1 MNTATISARF
11 GAVALIHAVL
21 MDKQMLGDAITRED
35 GPISKLAPPDRARA
49 QSLAALTLRHMP
61 RLDAILDGFLEHK
74 PPLRAL
80 NALRVCAAEIVL
92 DGIPAH
98 GAVNAAV
105 EIVRGSTK
113 TKHLGGMVNAVGR
126 KLGAL
131 DVDSLQDLPVPQ
143 LPKAL
148 RGAIVKAF
156 GKEGTV
162 AIERAH
168 LERPP
173 FDLSLREPEKAAEWA
188 AKLDAEILPTG
199 SLRLRGSAQISALEG
214 YESGDWWVQDAAAAM
229 PVRLLGDIK
238 GKRVLDLCA
247 APGGKTMQ
255 LCAAGAEVTALD
267 LSPERMHRVLE
278 NTRRM
283 GFKPKMEVANAMDW
297 EPDAPFDA
305 ILLDAPCSA
314 TGTIRRHPDLPH
326 VRPSL
331 DLKPLLSL
339 QQAMLKRAS
348 GWLTPQGQMVYA
360 TCSLIPAEGERQIA
374 RLLEDSTMI
383 EADVDAGALGLNP
396 DWKASTGGI
405 RLRPDYWPGLGGMD
419 GFYMALLHKQ

>member
-21 MDKQMLGDAITRED
+21 MDHQMLGDAIARED

-92 DGIPAH
+92 DDIPAH

-131 DVDSLQDLPVPQ
+131 DVSTLQDLPVPK

-148 RGAIVKAF
+148 RGAMVKAF
-156 GKEGTV
+156 GEEGMV

-168 LERPP
+168 LDRAP
-173 FDLSLREPEKAAEWA
+173 FDLTLKTPEKADEWA
-188 AKLDAEILPTG
+188 ETLGADVLPTG
-199 SLRLRGSAQISALEG
+199 SLRLRKSAQISALEG
-214 YESGDWWVQDAAAAM
+214 FEAGDWWVQDAAAAM
-229 PVRLLGDIK
+229 PARLLSKIK

-255 LCAAGAEVTALD
+255 LCAAGADVTALD
-267 LSPERMHRVLE
+267 VSAERMHRVME

-283 GFKPKMEVANAMDW
+283 GFKPQMEVADAMTW
-297 EPDAPFDA
+297 QPDAPFDA

-314 TGTIRRHPDLPH
+314 TGTIRRHPDLPY

-331 DLKPLLSL
+331 DLKPLLKL
-339 QQAMLKRAS
+339 QQALLMRAA
-348 GWLTPQGQMVYA
+348 GWLKPGGSLVYA

-374 RLLEDSTMI
+374 SVLES
-383 EADVDAGALGLNP
+383 GALIEGSIDAAEFGLNP
-396 DWKASTGGI
+396 DWNVSAGAI
-405 RLRPDYWPGLGGMD
+405 RLRPDYWSELGGMD

>member
-1 MNTATISARF
+1 MTTATISARF

-21 MDKQMLGDAITRED
+21 MDKQMLGDAIARED

-126 KLGAL
+126 KLGSL

-148 RGAIVKAF
+148 RGAMVKAY
-156 GKEGTV
+156 GEESMV

-173 FDLSLREPEKAAEWA
+173 FDLSLKDIRKAQQWAET
-188 AKLDAEILPTG
+188 LGAEVLPTG
-199 SLRLRGSAQISALEG
+199 NLRLRKSVQISAMQG

-229 PVRLLGDIK
+229 PVRLLRDIK

-255 LCAAGAEVTALD
+255 LCAAGADVTALD
-267 LSPERMHRVLE
+267 LSPERMHRVME

-283 GFKPKMEVANAMDW
+283 GFKPRMEVANAMDW

-314 TGTIRRHPDLPH
+314 TGTIRRHPDLPY
-326 VRPSL
+326 VRPTL
-331 DLKPLLSL
+331 DLKPLLNL
-339 QQAMLKRAS
+339 QQAMMQRAA
-348 GWLTPQGQMVYA
+348 GWLKAGGQMVYA

-374 RLLEDSTMI
+374 RAVEG
-383 EADVDAGALGLNP
+383 GALEEASLDPATFGLDP
-396 DWKASTGGI
+396 AWAVSKGAI
-405 RLRPDYWPGLGGMD
+405 RLRPDYWSDLGGMD
-419 GFYMALLHKQ
+419 GFYMALLNKR

>member
-11 GAVALIHAVL
+11 GAVALLHAVL
-21 MDKQMLGDAITRED
+21 IERTMLGDAVQNED

-61 RLDAILDGFLEHK
+61 RIDEILEGFLEHK

-80 NALRVCAAEIVL
+80 NALRICAAEIVL

-105 EIVRGSTK
+105 EIVRASTK

-131 DVDSLQDLPVPQ
+131 DVESLQDLPVPQ
-143 LPKAL
+143 LPKAV

-156 GKEGTV
+156 GEEGTV

-168 LERPP
+168 LGRPP
-173 FDLSLREPEKAAEWA
+173 FDLTLKEPEKAKEWA
-188 AKLDAEILPTG
+188 ERLDAEVLPTG
-199 SLRLRGSAQISALEG
+199 SLRLRKSVQISALDG
-214 YESGDWWVQDAAAAM
+214 FESGDWWVQDAAAAM
-229 PVRLLGDIK
+229 PVRLLGNIE

-255 LCAAGAEVTALD
+255 LCAAGADVTALD
-267 LSPERMHRVLE
+267 LSPERMHRVME

-283 GFKPKMEVANAMDW
+283 GFQPRMEVANAMHW
-297 EPDAPFDA
+297 EPDDAFDA

-314 TGTIRRHPDLPH
+314 TGTIRRHPDLPY

-348 GWLTPQGQMVYA
+348 AWLRPNGRMVYA
-360 TCSLIPAEGERQIA
+360 TCSLIQAEGERQIA
-374 RLLEDSTMI
+374 RLLEDGDMA
-383 EADVDAGALGLNP
+383 EKAVAPADYGLDPSWAVSEGA
-396 DWKASTGGI
+396 I
-405 RLRPDYWPGLGGMD
+405 RLRPNYWSELGGMD

>member
-1 MNTATISARF
+1 MKTTTISARF
-11 GAVALIHAVL
+11 GALALIHAVL
-21 MDKQMLGDAITRED
+21 MDKRMLGDTISSED
-35 GPISKLAPPDRARA
+35 GPLSKLAPSDRARA
-49 QSLAALTLRHMP
+49 QSLASLTLRHMS
-61 RLDAILDGFLEHK
+61 RLDVILDEFLERK

-105 EIVRGSTK
+105 EIVRGSNK

-131 DVDSLQDLPVPQ
+131 KFDSLQELPAPQ

-156 GKEGTV
+156 GEKETV
-162 AIERAH
+162 AIEQAH

-173 FDLSLREPEKAAEWA
+173 FDLSLREPSKAAKWA
-188 AKLDAEILPTG
+188 EKLEAEVLPTG
-199 SLRLRGSAQISALEG
+199 SLRLRKSVQISALNG
-214 YESGDWWVQDAAAAM
+214 YEEGDWWVQDAAAAM
-229 PVRLLGDIK
+229 PVRLFGNIK

-255 LCAAGAEVTALD
+255 LCAAGAKVTALD
-267 LSPERMHRVLE
+267 LSPERMHRVME
-278 NTRRM
+278 NTRRT
-283 GFKPKMEVANAMDW
+283 GFRLHMEVADVMTW
-297 EPDAPFDA
+297 EPDGLFHA

-314 TGTIRRHPDLPH
+314 TGTIRRHPDLPY

-331 DLKPLLSL
+331 DLKPLLRL

-348 GWLTPQGQMVYA
+348 GWLKPKGQLVYS
-360 TCSLIPAEGERQIA
+360 TCSLIPAEGERQIL
-374 RLLEDSTMI
+374 RFLECNDLSEDNI
-383 EADVDAGALGLNP
+383 DVTALGL
-396 DWKASTGGI
+396 DSSWKTSKGAL
-405 RLRPDYWPGLGGMD
+405 RLRPDYWPDLGGMD

>member
-21 MDKQMLGDAITRED
+21 MDKQMLGDAIARED

-61 RLDAILDGFLEHK
+61 RIDAILDGFLEHK

-80 NALRVCAAEIVL
+80 NALRICAAEIVL

-126 KLGAL
+126 KLGSL

-148 RGAIVKAF
+148 RGAMVKAF
-156 GKEGTV
+156 GEEGMV

-168 LERPP
+168 MERPP
-173 FDLSLREPEKAAEWA
+173 FDLSLREPLKAAEWA
-188 AKLDAEILPTG
+188 ERLDAEVLPMG
-199 SLRLRGSAQISALEG
+199 SLRLRKSVQISALEG
-214 YESGDWWVQDAAAAM
+214 FETGDWWVQDSAAAM

-255 LCAAGAEVTALD
+255 LCAAGADVTALD
-267 LSPERMHRVLE
+267 LSPERMHRVME

-283 GFKPKMEVANAMDW
+283 GFKPRMEVANAMHW

-314 TGTIRRHPDLPH
+314 TGTIRRHPDLPY

-348 GWLTPQGQMVYA
+348 GWLKPQGQMVYA
-360 TCSLIPAEGERQIA
+360 TCSLIPAEGERQIT
-374 RLLEDSTMI
+374 RFLEDSDMV
-383 EADVDAGALGLNP
+383 EADVDVEALGLDP
-396 DWKASTGGI
+396 TWKASTGAI
-405 RLRPDYWPGLGGMD
+405 RLRPDYWADFGGMD
-419 GFYMALLHKQ
+419 GFYMALLQSQ

>member
-1 MNTATISARF
+1 MAKSSTSARF
-11 GAVALIHAVL
+11 GAVALIHGVL
-21 MDKQMLGDAITRED
+21 MDHQMLGDSVQRED
-35 GPISKLAPPDRARA
+35 GPLAKLVPADRARA

-61 RLDAILDGFLEHK
+61 RIDAVLAEFMDHK

-105 EIVRGSTK
+105 EIARASQK
-113 TKHLGGMVNAVGR
+113 TKHLAGMVNAVGR
-126 KLGAL
+126 KLGEL
-131 DVDSLQDLPVPQ
+131 DVSALKDMPVPQ

-156 GKEGTV
+156 GPEATE
-162 AIERAH
+162 AMERAH

-173 FDLSLREPEKAAEWA
+173 VDLTLRDPAKGAEWA
-188 AKLDAEILPTG
+188 EKLGAELLPTG
-199 SLRLRGSAQISALEG
+199 SLRLHQPGQISALDGFEDG
-214 YESGDWWVQDAAAAM
+214 AWWVQDAAAAM
-229 PVRLLGDIK
+229 PVRLMGDLS

-255 LCAAGAEVTALD
+255 LCAAGADVTALD
-267 LSPERMHRVLE
+267 LSPERMHRVME

-283 GFKPKMEVANAMDW
+283 GFRPRMEVANAMHW
-297 EPDAPFDA
+297 KPDAPFDA

-314 TGTIRRHPDLPH
+314 TGTIRRHPDLPY

-331 DLKPLLSL
+331 DLKPLLDL
-339 QQAMLKRAS
+339 QQNMLQRAA
-348 GWLTPQGQMVYA
+348 GWLKPGGQMVYA

-374 RLLEDSTMI
+374 RALEQTDLVEMPV
-383 EADVDAGALGLNP
+383 DVTPLGLDP
-396 DWKASTGGI
+396 EWLVSTGAI
-405 RLRPDYWPGLGGMD
+405 RVRPDYWPERGSMD
-419 GFYMALLHKQ
+419 GFYMARLHKQ

>member
-21 MDKQMLGDAITRED
+21 MDKQMLGDAIARED

-131 DVDSLQDLPVPQ
+131 DVESLQDLPVPQ

-156 GKEGTV
+156 GEDGTI

-173 FDLSLREPEKAAEWA
+173 FDLSLREPSKAAEWA
-188 AKLDAEILPTG
+188 EKLAAEILPTG
-199 SLRLRGSAQISALEG
+199 SLRLRKSVQISALDG
-214 YESGDWWVQDAAAAM
+214 YDSGDWWVQDAAAAM

-255 LCAAGAEVTALD
+255 LCAAGADVTALD
-267 LSPERMHRVLE
+267 LSPERMHRVME

-283 GFKPKMEVANAMDW
+283 GFKPRMEVANAMDW

-314 TGTIRRHPDLPH
+314 TGTIRRHPDLPY

-348 GWLTPQGQMVYA
+348 GWLKPEGQMVYA
-360 TCSLIPAEGERQIA
+360 TCSLIQAEGERQIA
-374 RLLEDSTMI
+374 RLLEDSDLV
-383 EADVDAGALGLNP
+383 EAELDAAALGL
-396 DWKASTGGI
+396 DAAWKASPGAI
-405 RLRPDYWPGLGGMD
+405 RLRPDYWPDLGGMD
-419 GFYMALLHKQ
+419 GFYMALLHKR

>member
-1 MNTATISARF
+1 MSTATISARF

-21 MDKQMLGDAITRED
+21 MDHQLLGDAIARED

-49 QSLAALTLRHMP
+49 QSLASLTLRHMP

-131 DVDSLQDLPVPQ
+131 DVGALQDLPVPQ

-148 RGAIVKAF
+148 RGAMVKAF
-156 GKEGTV
+156 GEDAMI

-168 LERPP
+168 LERAP
-173 FDLSLREPEKAAEWA
+173 FDLSLKEPSKAKVWAE
-188 AKLDAEILPTG
+188 KLDAQILPTG
-199 SLRLRGSAQISALEG
+199 SLRLQKSAQISALEG
-214 YESGDWWVQDAAAAM
+214 FESGDWWVQDAAAAM
-229 PVRLLGDIK
+229 PAKLLGDIK

-255 LCAAGAEVTALD
+255 LCAAGADVTALD
-267 LSPERMHRVLE
+267 VSAERMHRVME
-278 NTRRM
+278 NARRM
-283 GFKPKMEVANAMDW
+283 GFKPRMEVADAMKW
-297 EPDAPFDA
+297 QPEEPFDA

-314 TGTIRRHPDLPH
+314 TGTIRRHPDLPY

-331 DLKPLLSL
+331 DLKPLLEL
-339 QQAMLKRAS
+339 QQALLQRAC
-348 GWLTPQGQMVYA
+348 GWLKPGGHLVYA

-374 RLLEDSTMI
+374 RILDSGGMKEVEI
-383 EADVDAGALGLNP
+383 NAAEFGLNP
-396 DWKASTGGI
+396 DWTASLGAI
-405 RLRPDYWPGLGGMD
+405 RLRPDYWSDLGGMD
-419 GFYMALLHKQ
+419 GFYMALLHKR

>member
-1 MNTATISARF
+1 MSSATISARF

-21 MDKQMLGDAITRED
+21 MDRQMLGDAIGRED

-61 RLDAILDGFLEHK
+61 RLDAILDSFLEHK

-131 DVDSLQDLPVPQ
+131 EVDRLQELPVPQ

-148 RGAIVKAF
+148 RGAIVKAY
-156 GKEGTV
+156 GEEGTV

-173 FDLSLREPEKAAEWA
+173 FDLTVKDPTKISQWAERLGA
-188 AKLDAEILPTG
+188 DVLPTG
-199 SLRLRGSAQISALEG
+199 SLRLRKSAQISALDG

-229 PVRLLGDIK
+229 PVRLLGDVA

-255 LCAAGAEVTALD
+255 LCAAGADVTALD

-283 GFKPKMEVANAMDW
+283 GFKPRMEVANAMDW
-297 EPDAPFDA
+297 EPDGAFDA

-314 TGTIRRHPDLPH
+314 TGTIRRHPDLPY

-339 QQAMLKRAS
+339 QQAMLRRAA
-348 GWLTPQGQMVYA
+348 GWLKPGGLLAYA

-374 RLLEDSTMI
+374 RVEEDGVLVQR
-383 EADVDAGALGLNP
+383 DVDPTAFGLEPEWAVSEGA
-396 DWKASTGGI
+396 I
-405 RLRPDYWPGLGGMD
+405 RLRASYWAENGGMD
-419 GFYMALLHKQ
+419 GFYMALLHKT

>member
-1 MNTATISARF
+1 MTTATISARF

-21 MDKQMLGDAITRED
+21 MDKQMLGDAISRED

-126 KLGAL
+126 KLGSL

-148 RGAIVKAF
+148 RGAMVKAY
-156 GKEGTV
+156 GEESMV

-173 FDLSLREPEKAAEWA
+173 FDLSLKDIRKAQQWAET
-188 AKLDAEILPTG
+188 LGAEVLPTG
-199 SLRLRGSAQISALEG
+199 SLRLRKSVQISAMQG

-255 LCAAGAEVTALD
+255 LCAAGADVTALD
-267 LSPERMHRVLE
+267 LSPERMHRVME

-283 GFKPKMEVANAMDW
+283 GFKPRMEVANAMDW
-297 EPDAPFDA
+297 EPDAPFDV

-314 TGTIRRHPDLPH
+314 TGTIRRHPDLPY
-326 VRPSL
+326 VRPTL
-331 DLKPLLSL
+331 DLKPLLNL
-339 QQAMLKRAS
+339 QQAMMQRAA
-348 GWLTPQGQMVYA
+348 GWLKAGGQMVYA

-374 RLLEDSTMI
+374 R
-383 EADVDAGALGLNP
+383 AVDGGALEEASLDPATFGLDP
-396 DWKASTGGI
+396 AWAVSTGAI
-405 RLRPDYWPGLGGMD
+405 RLRPDYWSDLGGMD
-419 GFYMALLHKQ
+419 GFYMALLNKR

>member
-1 MNTATISARF
+1 MTAKF
-11 GAVALIHAVL
+11 GGAEA
-21 MDKQMLGDAITRED
+21 
-35 GPISKLAPPDRARA
+35 
-49 QSLAALTLRHMP
+49 
-61 RLDAILDGFLEHK
+61 LDAAIANDQAGVQALVTNA
-74 PPLRAL
+74 LRAL
-80 NALRVCAAEIVL
+80 NALRICAAEIVL

-105 EIVRGSTK
+105 EIVRASTK

-131 DVDSLQDLPVPQ
+131 DVESLQDLPVPQ
-143 LPKAL
+143 LPKAV

-156 GKEGTV
+156 GEEGTV

-168 LERPP
+168 LGRPP
-173 FDLSLREPEKAAEWA
+173 FDLTLKEPEKAKEWA
-188 AKLDAEILPTG
+188 ERLDAEVLPTG
-199 SLRLRGSAQISALEG
+199 SLRLRKSVQISALDG
-214 YESGDWWVQDAAAAM
+214 FESGDWWVQDAAAAM
-229 PVRLLGDIK
+229 PVRLLGNIE

-255 LCAAGAEVTALD
+255 LCAAGADVTALD
-267 LSPERMHRVLE
+267 LSPERMHRVME

-283 GFKPKMEVANAMDW
+283 GFQPRMEVANAMHW
-297 EPDAPFDA
+297 EPDDAFDA

-314 TGTIRRHPDLPH
+314 TGTIRRHPDLPY

-348 GWLTPQGQMVYA
+348 AWLRPNGRMVYA
-360 TCSLIPAEGERQIA
+360 TCSLIQAEGERQIA
-374 RLLEDSTMI
+374 RLLEDGDMA
-383 EADVDAGALGLNP
+383 EKAVAPADYGLDPSWAVSEGA
-396 DWKASTGGI
+396 I
-405 RLRPDYWPGLGGMD
+405 RLRPNYWSELGGMD

>member
-21 MDKQMLGDAITRED
+21 MERTMLGDAVQSED

-61 RLDAILDGFLEHK
+61 RLDAILEGFLEHK

-80 NALRVCAAEIVL
+80 NALRICAAEIVL

-105 EIVRGSTK
+105 EIVRASTK

-131 DVDSLQDLPVPQ
+131 DVESLQNMPVPQ
-143 LPKAL
+143 LPKAV

-156 GKEGTV
+156 GEEGTI

-168 LERPP
+168 LDRPP
-173 FDLSLREPEKAAEWA
+173 FDLTLKEPERAEEWA
-188 AKLDAEILPTG
+188 ERLDADVLPTG
-199 SLRLRGSAQISALEG
+199 SLRLRKSVQISALDG
-214 YESGDWWVQDAAAAM
+214 FESGAWWVQDAAAAM
-229 PVRLLGDIK
+229 PVRLLGDIS

-255 LCAAGAEVTALD
+255 LCAAGADVTALD
-267 LSPERMHRVLE
+267 LSPERMHRVME

-283 GFKPKMEVANAMDW
+283 GFQPRMEVVNAMHW
-297 EPDAPFDA
+297 EPDDAFDA

-314 TGTIRRHPDLPH
+314 TGTIRRHPDLPY

-348 GWLTPQGQMVYA
+348 AWLRPNGRMVYA
-360 TCSLIPAEGERQIA
+360 TCSLIQAEGERQIA
-374 RLLEDSTMI
+374 RLLEDSDMAEKAVTP
-383 EADVDAGALGLNP
+383 ADYGLDPSWAVSKGA
-396 DWKASTGGI
+396 I
-405 RLRPDYWPGLGGMD
+405 RLRPNYWSELGGMD

>member
-1 MNTATISARF
+1 MYTTTVSARF
-11 GAVALIHAVL
+11 GALALIHAVL
-21 MDKQMLGDAITRED
+21 MDKQMLGDTISRED
-35 GPISKLAPPDRARA
+35 GPLSKLAPADRARA
-49 QSLAALTLRHMP
+49 QSLAALTLRHMS
-61 RLDAILDGFLEHK
+61 RLDVILDRFLEHK

-80 NALRVCAAEIVL
+80 NALRVCAAEIIL

-105 EIVRGSTK
+105 EIVRGNTK

-126 KLGAL
+126 KLGRL
-131 DVDSLQDLPVPQ
+131 EVESLQDLPVPR

-156 GKEGTV
+156 GEVATV

-168 LERPP
+168 LERSP
-173 FDLSLREPEKAAEWA
+173 FDLSLRDPSKAAEWA
-188 AKLDAEILPTG
+188 ETLGADILPTG
-199 SLRLRGSAQISALEG
+199 SLRLRKSVQISAMDG
-214 YESGDWWVQDAAAAM
+214 YEQGEWWVQDAAAAM
-229 PVRLLGDIK
+229 PVRLFSDLK

-255 LCAAGAEVTALD
+255 LCAVGAKVTALD
-267 LSPERMHRVLE
+267 LSPERMHRVME
-278 NTRRM
+278 NARRM
-283 GFKPKMEVANAMDW
+283 GFKLQMEVANVMNW

-305 ILLDAPCSA
+305 ILLDVPCSA
-314 TGTIRRHPDLPH
+314 TGTIRRHPDLPY

-339 QQAMLKRAS
+339 QKAMLKRAS
-348 GWLTPQGQMVYA
+348 GWLKPHGQMVYA

-374 RLLEDSTMI
+374 RLLEESDMREGTI
-383 EADVDAGALGLNP
+383 DAAALGLDP
-396 DWKASTGGI
+396 DWKASQGAL
-405 RLRPDYWPGLGGMD
+405 RLRPDYWSDLGGMD
-419 GFYMALLHKQ
+419 GFYMALLYRQ

>member
-1 MNTATISARF
+1 MVKSSTSARF
-11 GAVALIHAVL
+11 GAVALIHGVL
-21 MDKQMLGDAITRED
+21 MDHQMLGDSVQRED
-35 GPISKLAPPDRARA
+35 GPLAKLVPADRARA

-61 RLDAILDGFLEHK
+61 RIDAVLADFMDHK

-105 EIVRGSTK
+105 EIARASQK
-113 TKHLGGMVNAVGR
+113 TKHLAGMVNAVGR
-126 KLGAL
+126 KLGEL
-131 DVDSLQDLPVPQ
+131 DVSALQDLPVPQ

-148 RGAIVKAF
+148 RGAIVKAY
-156 GKEGTV
+156 GAE
-162 AIERAH
+162 AAEAMERAY

-173 FDLSLREPEKAAEWA
+173 VDLSLRDPAKAAEWA
-188 AKLDAEILPTG
+188 EKLGAELLPTG
-199 SLRLRGSAQISALEG
+199 SLRLHQPGQISALDGFEDG
-214 YESGDWWVQDAAAAM
+214 AWWVQDAAAAM
-229 PVRLLGDIK
+229 PVRLMGDLS

-267 LSPERMHRVLE
+267 LSPERMHRVME

-283 GFKPKMEVANAMDW
+283 GFRPRMEVANAMHW
-297 EPDAPFDA
+297 TPDAPFDA

-314 TGTIRRHPDLPH
+314 TGTIRRHPDLPY

-331 DLKPLLSL
+331 DLKPLLDL
-339 QQAMLKRAS
+339 QQNMLQRAA
-348 GWLTPQGQMVYA
+348 GWLKPGGQMVYA
-360 TCSLIPAEGERQIA
+360 TCSLIPAEGERQITRA
-374 RLLEDSTMI
+374 LEQTGLV
-383 EADVDAGALGLNP
+383 EAPVDAGALGLDP
-396 DWKASTGGI
+396 AWQVSTGAI
-405 RLRPDYWPGLGGMD
+405 RLRPDFWPERGGMD
-419 GFYMALLHKQ
+419 GFYMARLHKQ

>member
-1 MNTATISARF
+1 MVKSSTSARF

-21 MDKQMLGDAITRED
+21 MDHQMLGDSVQRED
-35 GPISKLAPPDRARA
+35 GPLAKLVPADRARA

-61 RLDAILDGFLEHK
+61 RIDAVLAEFMDHK

-105 EIVRGSTK
+105 EIARASQK
-113 TKHLGGMVNAVGR
+113 TKHLAGMVNAVGR
-126 KLGAL
+126 KLGEL
-131 DVDSLQDLPVPQ
+131 DVSALQDMPVPQ

-156 GKEGTV
+156 GPEGTE

-173 FDLSLREPEKAAEWA
+173 VDLTLRDPSKGAEWA
-188 AKLDAEILPTG
+188 EKLGAELLPTG
-199 SLRLRGSAQISALEG
+199 SLRLHQPGQISALDGFEEG
-214 YESGDWWVQDAAAAM
+214 AWWVQDAAAAM
-229 PVRLLGDIK
+229 PVRLMGDIS

-255 LCAAGAEVTALD
+255 LCAAGADVTALD
-267 LSPERMHRVLE
+267 LSPERMHRVME

-283 GFKPKMEVANAMDW
+283 GFRPRMEVANAMHW
-297 EPDAPFDA
+297 TPDEPFDA

-314 TGTIRRHPDLPH
+314 TGTIRRHPDLPY

-331 DLKPLLSL
+331 DLKPLLDL
-339 QQAMLKRAS
+339 QQNMLQRAA
-348 GWLTPQGQMVYA
+348 GWLKPGGQMVYA

-374 RLLEDSTMI
+374 RALEPTDLV
-383 EADVDAGALGLNP
+383 EAPVDAAALGLTP
-396 DWKASTGGI
+396 EWQVSTGAI
-405 RLRPDYWPGLGGMD
+405 RLRPDYWPERGGMD
-419 GFYMALLHKQ
+419 GFYMARLHKQ

>member
-21 MDKQMLGDAITRED
+21 MDKQMLGDAIARED

-49 QSLAALTLRHMP
+49 QSLAALTLRNMA
-61 RLDAILDGFLEHK
+61 RLDTILDGFLEHK

-126 KLGAL
+126 KLGEL
-131 DVDSLQDLPVPQ
+131 DVSDLQDMPVPQ
-143 LPKAL
+143 LPKAV
-148 RGAIVKAF
+148 RGALVKAY
-156 GKEGTV
+156 GEESTV

-168 LERPP
+168 LQKPP
-173 FDLSLREPEKAAEWA
+173 FDLSLRDPSIAEAWA
-188 AKLDAEILPTG
+188 QKLGAEVLPTG
-199 SLRLRGSAQISALEG
+199 SLRLRKSVQISVLDG

-267 LSPERMHRVLE
+267 LSPERMHRVME

-283 GFKPKMEVANAMDW
+283 GFKPRMEVANAMDW

-314 TGTIRRHPDLPH
+314 TGTIRRHPDLPY

-331 DLKPLLSL
+331 DLKPLLNL

-348 GWLTPQGQMVYA
+348 AWLKPRGKMVYA

-374 RLLEDSTMI
+374 RVLEDSDLV
-383 EADVDAGALGLNP
+383 EAKVDAAALGL
-396 DWKASTGGI
+396 DHEWRVSDGAI
-405 RLRPDYWPGLGGMD
+405 RLRPDYWPDHGGMD

>member
-1 MNTATISARF
+1 MVKSSTSARF
-11 GAVALIHAVL
+11 GAVALIHGVL
-21 MDKQMLGDAITRED
+21 MDRQMLGDSVQRED
-35 GPISKLAPPDRARA
+35 GPLAKLVPADRARA
-49 QSLAALTLRHMP
+49 QTLAALTLRHMP
-61 RLDAILDGFLEHK
+61 RIDGLLAEYMDHK

-105 EIVRGSTK
+105 EIARASQK
-113 TKHLGGMVNAVGR
+113 TKHLAGMVNAVGR
-126 KLGAL
+126 KLGEL
-131 DVDSLQDLPVPQ
+131 DVSALQDMPVPQ

-156 GKEGTV
+156 GQDATES
-162 AIERAH
+162 IERAH

-173 FDLSLREPEKAAEWA
+173 VDLTLRDPSGGAEWA
-188 AKLDAEILPTG
+188 EKLGAELLPTG
-199 SLRLRGSAQISALEG
+199 SLRLHQPGQISALEG
-214 YESGDWWVQDAAAAM
+214 FEDGAWWVQDAAAAM
-229 PVRLLGDIK
+229 PVRLMGDIS

-255 LCAAGAEVTALD
+255 LCAAGADVTALD
-267 LSPERMHRVLE
+267 LSPERMHRVME

-283 GFKPKMEVANAMDW
+283 GFRPRMEVANAMHW
-297 EPDAPFDA
+297 TPDEPFDA

-314 TGTIRRHPDLPH
+314 TGTIRRHPDLPY

-331 DLKPLLSL
+331 ELKPLLGL
-339 QQAMLKRAS
+339 QQNMLQRAA
-348 GWLTPQGQMVYA
+348 GWLKPGGQMVYA

-374 RLLEDSTMI
+374 RALEQTDLI
-383 EADVDAGALGLNP
+383 EAPVDAASLGLDP
-396 DWKASTGGI
+396 AWQVSTGAV
-405 RLRPDYWPGLGGMD
+405 RLRPDYWPERGGMD
-419 GFYMALLHKQ
+419 GFYMARLHKQ

>member
-21 MDKQMLGDAITRED
+21 MERTMLGDAIQSED
-35 GPISKLAPPDRARA
+35 GPISNLAPPDRARA

-61 RLDAILDGFLEHK
+61 RIDAILEGFLEHK

-80 NALRVCAAEIVL
+80 NALRICAAEIVL

-105 EIVRGSTK
+105 EIVRGNTK
-113 TKHLGGMVNAVGR
+113 TKHLSGMVNAVGR

-131 DVDSLQDLPVPQ
+131 DVESLQNMPVPQ
-143 LPKAL
+143 LPKAV

-156 GKEGTV
+156 GEEGTI

-168 LERPP
+168 LDRPP
-173 FDLSLREPEKAAEWA
+173 FDLTLKEPKRAQEWA
-188 AKLDAEILPTG
+188 ERLDGEVLPTG
-199 SLRLRGSAQISALEG
+199 SLRLRKSVQISALDG
-214 YESGDWWVQDAAAAM
+214 FESGDWWIQDAAAAM
-229 PVRLLGDIK
+229 PARLLGDIS

-255 LCAAGAEVTALD
+255 LCAAGGDVTALD
-267 LSPERMHRVLE
+267 LSPERMHRVME

-283 GFKPKMEVANAMDW
+283 GFQPRMEVANAMHW
-297 EPDAPFDA
+297 EPDDTFDA

-314 TGTIRRHPDLPH
+314 TGTIRRHPDLPY

-348 GWLTPQGQMVYA
+348 AWLRPNGRMVYA
-360 TCSLIPAEGERQIA
+360 TCSLIQAEGERQIA
-374 RLLEDSTMI
+374 RFLDDSDMA
-383 EADVDAGALGLNP
+383 EKSVAPADYGLDPSWAVSEGA
-396 DWKASTGGI
+396 I
-405 RLRPDYWPGLGGMD
+405 RLRPNYWSELGGMD

>member
-1 MNTATISARF
+1 MYTTTVSARF
-11 GAVALIHAVL
+11 GALALIHAVL
-21 MDKQMLGDAITRED
+21 MDKQMLGDTISRED
-35 GPISKLAPPDRARA
+35 GPLSNLAPADRARA
-49 QSLAALTLRHMP
+49 QSLAALTLRHMS
-61 RLDAILDGFLEHK
+61 RLDVILDRFLEHK

-80 NALRVCAAEIVL
+80 NALRVCAAEIIL

-126 KLGAL
+126 KLGRL
-131 DVDSLQDLPVPQ
+131 EVESLQDLPVPR

-156 GKEGTV
+156 GEVATV

-173 FDLSLREPEKAAEWA
+173 FDLSLRDPSKTAEWA
-188 AKLDAEILPTG
+188 ETLGADILPTG
-199 SLRLRGSAQISALEG
+199 SLRLRKSVQISAMDG
-214 YESGDWWVQDAAAAM
+214 YEPGEWWVQDVAAAM
-229 PVRLLGDIK
+229 PVRLFSDLK

-255 LCAAGAEVTALD
+255 LCAAGAKVTALD
-267 LSPERMHRVLE
+267 LSPERMHRVME
-278 NTRRM
+278 NARRM
-283 GFKPKMEVANAMDW
+283 GFKLQMEVANVMNW
-297 EPDAPFDA
+297 EPNAPFDA
-305 ILLDAPCSA
+305 ILLDVPCSA
-314 TGTIRRHPDLPH
+314 TGTIRRHPDLPY

-339 QQAMLKRAS
+339 QKAMLSRAI
-348 GWLTPQGQMVYA
+348 GWLKPHGQMVYA

-374 RLLEDSTMI
+374 RLLEESDMREGTI
-383 EADVDAGALGLNP
+383 DAAALGLDP
-396 DWKASTGGI
+396 DWKASQGAL
-405 RLRPDYWPGLGGMD
+405 RLRPDYWSDLGGMD
-419 GFYMALLHKQ
+419 GFYMALLYK

>member
-11 GAVALIHAVL
+11 GAVALLHAVL
-21 MDKQMLGDAITRED
+21 IERTMLGDAVQNED

-61 RLDAILDGFLEHK
+61 RIDAIFEGFLEHK

-80 NALRVCAAEIVL
+80 NALRICAAEIVL

-105 EIVRGSTK
+105 EIVRASTK

-131 DVDSLQDLPVPQ
+131 DVESLQDLPVPQ
-143 LPKAL
+143 LPKAV

-156 GKEGTV
+156 GEEGTV

-168 LERPP
+168 LGRPP
-173 FDLSLREPEKAAEWA
+173 FDLTLKEPEKAQEWA
-188 AKLDAEILPTG
+188 ERLDAEILPTG
-199 SLRLRGSAQISALEG
+199 SLRLRKSVQISALDG
-214 YESGDWWVQDAAAAM
+214 FESGDWWVQDAAAAM
-229 PVRLLGDIK
+229 PVRLLGDIS

-255 LCAAGAEVTALD
+255 LCAAGADVTALD
-267 LSPERMHRVLE
+267 LSPERMHRVME

-283 GFKPKMEVANAMDW
+283 GFQPRMEVANAMHW
-297 EPDAPFDA
+297 EPDEAFDA

-314 TGTIRRHPDLPH
+314 TGTIRRHPDLPY

-348 GWLTPQGQMVYA
+348 AWLRPNGRMVYA
-360 TCSLIPAEGERQIA
+360 TCSLIQAEGERQIT
-374 RLLEDSTMI
+374 RLLEDGNMA
-383 EADVDAGALGLNP
+383 EKAVAPADYGLDPSWAVSEGA
-396 DWKASTGGI
+396 I
-405 RLRPDYWPGLGGMD
+405 RLRPNYWSELGGMD